1 MSKSLRFLVAT
12 AIVGVI
18 FFLPA
23 KSLAHRLIVQHL
35 EGQENMVQVLYD
47 DGTAASRATI
57 SLVGENGDVIWT
69 GSADGNGKVSL
80 PGYTYY
86 KGVADDG
93 LGHRIMFM
101 PGEESQVI
109 PRWLA
114 ASGGVAFLLFVAA
127 LAKFFS
133 KRSPHPSPLPEGE
146 GNCIGGDGICPH
158 PSPLP
163 EGEGNCIE
171 GEGNC
176 REGEL

>member
-1 MSKSLRFLVAT
+1 MNKSWRFMLLT
-12 AIVGVI
+12 AILGVI
-18 FFLPA
+18 LLHPVRAF
-23 KSLAHRLIVQHL
+23 AHRLIVQHL

-80 PGYTYY
+80 PGYNYY

-93 LGHRIMFM
+93 LGHRVMFT

-114 ASGGVAFLLFVAA
+114 ATGGVVFLLFVAA

-133 KRSPHPSPLPEGE
+133 KRGPHPSPLPEGE
-146 GNCIGGDGICPH
+146 GNCPH

-163 EGEGNCIE
+163 EGEGNC
-171 GEGNC
+171 
-176 REGEL
+176 REGDGREGGL